1 MTDLAG
7 CVSEPVSPYGAV
19 DSDLSRKVLKSG
31 GSLSKWSV
39 FARETFQ
46 NSNDQRLSD
55 NEAIEFQ
62 VRLIQAPQSA
72 ISFLKKTFSQ
82 DGAFNSDSNL
92 GLSKDTIVKN
102 ILLVV
107 DSNTKGLTGSRDPR
121 LANLEQSNFNNF
133 FFFTGQLQKK
143 TVGGGTFGIGRNVL
157 FQASK
162 HRTIFVY
169 SAFEHDGKTS
179 RIFMGMSVSSPFD
192 DKGLR
197 YTGKHWWGKES
208 STEGS
213 VTIEAFEDDEAK
225 EAASTFGISEYLET
239 NTGTVIAILDPE
251 FDDVET
257 EMKEIADA
265 LLINSWPHL
274 LANKDGVKS
283 ANITVD
289 LMGTEVPVPDPLSN
303 DSPVRNFVLS
313 YLNTSKGRQIFEEQ
327 LQFRGSLANLIDF
340 KVEKKI
346 LGNLRWVN
354 SLAAQIELS
363 EEQAEQN
370 WRLGFTPENS
380 IALMRGAKTIVRYLP
395 VAKPSDG
402 SVVQGVFVA
411 SQDYEQLF
419 RASENATHDDWLSS
433 ALSLPRGSGD
443 PVRQLKDK
451 LQDVFNKLSN
461 NSLLPVTEDEIPLE
475 AAELLGKL
483 VEGLGV
489 TGGVSLPPGPGPGPG
504 PGPSP
509 TGSKTVKFKISGIPR
524 ITEKNDD
531 YCQGEFC
538 FNPVGSFDPE
548 KSYKFQ
554 INARIWL
561 GDGFETSAPE
571 GGGVAKVLAA
581 TVQGIKNGG
590 SAAIDIKTE
599 QHGKDLVGITK
610 LVVVVR
616 YPLDVQI
623 SCSAIGIQVEK

>member
-1 MTDLAG
+1 LTDLAG

-31 GSLSKWSV
+31 GFLSKWSV

-55 NEAIEFQ
+55 NEAIDFQ
-62 VRLIQAPQSA
+62 IRLIKAPQGA
-72 ISFLKKTFSQ
+72 VSFLSKTFSQ
-82 DGAFNSDSNL
+82 EGAFNSDSNL
-92 GLSKDTIVKN
+92 GLSKDTTVKN

-107 DSNTKGLTGSRDPR
+107 DSHTNGLTGSRDPR
-121 LANLEQSNFNNF
+121 LSNLEQSNFNNF

-157 FQASK
+157 FQASV

-169 SAFEHDGKTS
+169 SAFEHEGKTS

-192 DKGLR
+192 NKGLR
-197 YTGKHWWGKES
+197 YTGKHWWGKDS
-208 STEGS
+208 SLKGS
-213 VTIEAFEDDEAK
+213 SSIEAFEDDEAM
-225 EAASTFGISEYLET
+225 EAASTFGISEYLEGK
-239 NTGTVIAILDPE
+239 TGTVIAILDPE

-274 LANKDGVKS
+274 LLNKDGVRS
-283 ANITVD
+283 ANITVHS
-289 LMGTEVPVPDPLSN
+289 METEVPIPDPLSS

-313 YLNTSKGRQIFEEQ
+313 YLNASKGRQIFEEQ
-327 LQFRGSLANLIDF
+327 LQFRGSLANLKDF
-340 KVEKKI
+340 NVEKKI

-354 SLAAQIELS
+354 SLADQIELS
-363 EEQAEQN
+363 DDQAEQN

-380 IALMRGAKTIVRYLP
+380 VALMRGAKTIVRYLP

-411 SQDYEQLF
+411 SPDYEQLF
-419 RASENATHDDWLSS
+419 RASENATHDDWHSS

-451 LQDVFNKLSN
+451 LHDVFNKLSN

-489 TGGVSLPPGPGPGPG
+489 TGGVGLPPDPGPGPGPG
-504 PGPSP
+504 PGPA
-509 TGSKTVKFKISGIPR
+509 GSRAVKFKISGNPR
-524 ITEKNDD
+524 ITEKNED

-538 FNPVGSFDPE
+538 FTPVGSFDPE
-548 KSYKFQ
+548 KSYKLQ
-554 INARIWL
+554 VNARIWL

-571 GGGVAKVLAA
+571 GGGVAKVLTAS
-581 TVQGIKNGG
+581 VQGGKNGV
-590 SAAIDIKTE
+590 SADIDLEAE
-599 QHGKDLVGITK
+599 QLGQDLVGITK
-610 LVVVVR
+610 LIVVVR

-623 SCSAIGIQVEK
+623 SCSAIGVRVEK